1 MSEENTLEILKMLVE
16 RIKQLERQVM
26 ESEMNL
32 MKSGFVAH
40 TPRPI
45 TSVKASAPNMD
56 TISKMSWSDLDNLVE
71 QMEGTL

>member
-45 TSVKASAPNMD
+45 ASVKSNVPNSD